1 MSQTDFKVGGE
12 VLEKVAD
19 FKYLG
24 SNKSVDGICIKYI
37 KTRIGMA
44 KQKMLQLRNLWK
56 DSSIPTELKIRLLK
70 CLIWPVV
77 MYGCEA
83 WTLRKSEESRLN
95 AVEMWLYRCLLGVK
109 WQQKRTNDS
118 ILEKLGVE
126 RRLLLEVNLRKLRYI
141 GHSNRN
147 QRTDLMTTVL

>member
-1 MSQTDFKVGGE
+1 MHVKGEESLPDSHTDIKVGSE

-24 SNKSVDGICIKYI
+24 SIKSADGTCLKDI
-37 KTRIGMA
+37 KTGIGMA

-56 DSSIPTELKIRLLK
+56 DSSIPTELKIHLLK

-83 WTLRKSEESRLN
+83 WTLRKSEEFRLN

-109 WQQKRTNDS
+109 WQ
-118 ILEKLGVE
+118 
-126 RRLLLEVNLRKLRYI
+126 
-141 GHSNRN
+141 
-147 QRTDLMTTVL
+147 